1 MLLSPFKILPF
12 GKSFDLKNFDCGV
25 AILNDYLIKYASQDL
40 KRYLTAVYVCTL
52 EGQKDI
58 IGYYT
63 LSSNRIDI
71 SVLPENYT
79 KKLPCYPYLP
89 ATLIGRLTIDLKYQK
104 KKIGEFLLMDA
115 LYKSYK
121 SGIAAFAVIVDAKNI
136 EAKNFYKNYGF
147 NEFIDNSN
155 KLFLPM
161 NKIAKLFLA

>member
-1 MLLSPFKILPF
+1 M
-12 GKSFDLKNFDCGV
+12 
-25 AILNDYLIKYASQDL
+25 
-40 KRYLTAVYVCTL
+40 
-52 EGQKDI
+52 
-58 IGYYT
+58 
-63 LSSNRIDI
+63 
-71 SVLPENYT
+71 LPENYT

-89 ATLIGRLTIDLKYQK
+89 ATLIGRLAIDLKYQK

-136 EAKNFYKNYGF
+136 EAKNFYKNYEF

>member
-1 MLLSPFKILPF
+1 MSLLSFKIYPF
-12 GKSFDLKNFDCGV
+12 SKSFELKNFDCGV
-25 AILNDYLIKYASQDL
+25 TILNDYLIKYATQDL

-52 EGQKDI
+52 EDQKEI

-63 LSSNRIDI
+63 LSSNRIDL
-71 SVLPENYT
+71 SELPKDYT

-89 ATLIGRLTIDLKYQK
+89 ATLIGRLAIDLKYQK

-115 LYKSYK
+115 LCKSYK
-121 SGIAAFAVIVDAKNI
+121 SEIAAFAVIVEAKNR

-147 NEFIDNSN
+147 NEFLDNSN

-161 NKIAKLFLA
+161 NKIAKLFL